1 LNSKLLQA
9 IPNPWRTPTQR
20 WWTEADEAEI
30 DLVAYELVDAMKT
43 HEENCLECQVQ
54 GYGCAVIRDL
64 LELTIRWRD
73 KRLLETKAETIRG
86 EL

>member
-1 LNSKLLQA
+1 M
-9 IPNPWRTPTQR
+9 NPWRTENKT

-43 HEENCLECQVQ
+43 HEENCPECQAA
-54 GYGCAVIRDL
+54 GYGCTVIRDL
-64 LELTIRWRD
+64 LELAVRWRD
-73 KRLLETKAETIRG
+73 KRLLETKAETIRA